1 MKKNRWLLRAVTLLL
16 ITGVLMV
23 TVSAVDAGSS
33 GDPLVTLSYLQQTYL
48 GQILAEVD
56 AKLTQRNAQ
65 LTTEIDAKIADV
77 AGSVSG
83 EDGGTAQ
90 TFTVV
95 TLTKGQILTGE
106 LGCEVMLR
114 VGTAVCVADSN
125 PGLVDETGGGT
136 LAGGKGL
143 VKNHLYMMT
152 IEGRGVKATAD
163 TVKLM
168 VRGTYTV
175 A

>member
-90 TFTVV
+90 TFAVV

-136 LAGGKGL
+136 LAGGKEL